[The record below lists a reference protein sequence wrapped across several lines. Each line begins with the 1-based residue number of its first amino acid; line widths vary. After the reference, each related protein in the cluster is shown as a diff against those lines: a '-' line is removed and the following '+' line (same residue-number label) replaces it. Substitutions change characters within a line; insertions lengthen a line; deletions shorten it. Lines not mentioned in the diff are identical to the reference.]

1 MRRMTGATVVA
12 LMLMGTVCTLDA
24 QHGAK
29 QGKDR
34 KDRQDTQIAGS
45 HEKTGVNVHVVWGAR
60 DVEVIRTYYAPQ
72 YRGRRLPPGL
82 AKKYAR
88 TGQLPP
94 GWQKKMEPIP
104 VTVERTLPPLPAG
117 HHRGVI
123 DGVAVIYNSRGMI
136 IDVAMLL

>member
-1 MRRMTGATVVA
+1 MTGATLAA
-12 LMLMGTVCTLDA
+12 LMLTGMVPILEA
-24 QHGAK
+24 QQGAGRGNNK
-29 QGKDR
+29 KDR
-34 KDRQDTQIAGS
+34 HDEHVATSNADTNVA
-45 HEKTGVNVHVVWGAR
+45 VHVVWSAR
-60 DVEVIRTYYAPQ
+60 DVEMIRTYYEPQ

-94 GWQKKMEPIP
+94 GWQKKMEPMP
-104 VTVERTLPPLPAG
+104 VVVERKLPPLPAG

-123 DGVAVIYNSRGMI
+123 DGVAVIYNSRGVI

>member
-1 MRRMTGATVVA
+1 MRCLFGATLAA
-12 LMLMGTVCTLDA
+12 LMLIGAAAPEAQRGVSGGNDRRQSDHKDA
-24 QHGAK
+24 APR
-29 QGKDR
+29 DER
-34 KDRQDTQIAGS
+34 TSVAA
-45 HEKTGVNVHVVWGAR
+45 HVVWGTR
-60 DVEVIRTYYAPQ
+60 DIELIRTHYSPQ

-104 VTVERTLPPLPAG
+104 VALERKLPPLPTG

-136 IDVAMLL
+136 VDVAMLLS